1 MKTTAVTPSDLAGSV
16 LAVPPLPLES
26 DLRPSERQMRR
37 LVGHIE
43 AGGVRTILWGGNAQ
57 LQHWPASRYGDFL
70 ALAEATA
77 APNSWVIPS
86 VGPDYGKLLDEA
98 RAFAA
103 TRFPCAMV
111 LPMATHV
118 TPAGVARGTRD
129 FVQAS
134 GKPAIVYLRQA
145 GYLAADTLA
154 AMVASGEVCAV
165 KYAVDRP
172 NLRDDPYLAALVA
185 AIGPERIVSGAGEV
199 TALPHLDAFGLA
211 GFTAGCVCIAPRLS
225 MHVLGLLKAGDL
237 AAADKALGAIRPL
250 EGLRERLSPIR
261 VLHEAVR
268 LAGVAETGPI
278 FPLLSNLEAEH
289 HPTIQ
294 AALKPLLAAE
304 RALGEAPALA
314 G

>member
-1 MKTTAVTPSDLAGSV
+1 MKTTPVTPSDLARSV
-16 LAVPPLPLES
+16 LAVPPLPLEA
-26 DLRPSERQMRR
+26 DLEPSEREMRR
-37 LVGHIE
+37 IVGHIE
-43 AGGVRTILWGGNAQ
+43 AGGVTTILWGGNAQ

-77 APNSWVIPS
+77 APESWIIPS

-98 RAFAA
+98 RAVAG

-118 TPAGVARGTRD
+118 TPAGAARGVRD
-129 FVQAS
+129 FVQAA

-145 GYLAADTLA
+145 GYLAPDALA
-154 AMVASGEVCAV
+154 AMVAAGEVCAV

-172 NLRDDPYLAALVA
+172 DLRDDPYLASLVA

-225 MHVLGLLKAGDL
+225 MRVLGLLKAGDL
-237 AAADKALGAIRPL
+237 AGVEKALEAIRPL

-268 LAGVAETGPI
+268 LASVAETGPLY
-278 FPLLSNLEAEH
+278 PLLSNLEAEH
-289 HPTIQ
+289 LPAVQ
-294 AALKPLLAAE
+294 AALKPLVAAE
-304 RALGEAPALA
+304 RALAEAPALA

>member
-1 MKTTAVTPSDLAGSV
+1 MRSHKRTVRGIIALCVARCAHSAATKPMTQTSSTAPTFRFSKLLRDAMRGETFSPGSR
-16 LAVPPLPLES
+16 LRIARPIDAES
-26 DLRPSERQMRR
+26 
-37 LVGHIE
+37 LVGRHE
-43 AGGVRTILWGGNAQ
+43 G
-57 LQHWPASRYGDFL
+57 
-70 ALAEATA
+70 
-77 APNSWVIPS
+77 
-86 VGPDYGKLLDEA
+86 
-98 RAFAA
+98 
-103 TRFPCAMV
+103 
-111 LPMATHV
+111 
-118 TPAGVARGTRD
+118 RGR
-129 FVQAS
+129 QAS

-145 GYLAADTLA
+145 GYLAPDALGK
-154 AMVASGEVCAV
+154 MVASGEVCAV

-172 NLRDDPYLAALVA
+172 DLRDDPYLAALVA

-237 AAADKALGAIRPL
+237 AAAAKAIEAIRPL

-294 AALKPLLAAE
+294 AALKPLMAAE

>member
-77 APNSWVIPS
+77 AADSWVIPS

-98 RAFAA
+98 RAFAG

-118 TPAGVARGTRD
+118 TPAGAARGTRD

-145 GYLAADTLA
+145 GYLAPDALA

-172 NLRDDPYLAALVA
+172 DLRDDPYLASLVA

-225 MHVLGLLKAGDL
+225 MHVLHRLKAGDL

-268 LAGVAETGPI
+268 LAGVADTGPI